1 MGQDFS
7 EPPKGQSIQPD
18 LEMKRNPTEEEYKK
32 VAEAIF
38 ANNRV
43 EATSMY
49 LSITECGLTE
59 AQEFI
64 KTLTAE
70 LNESKPERF
79 VRKKQGKRNWL
90 SL

>member
-1 MGQDFS
+1 
-7 EPPKGQSIQPD
+7 
-18 LEMKRNPTEEEYKK
+18 MKREPTPEEYEKITQA
-32 VAEAIF
+32 VF
-38 ANNRV
+38 GNDRV

-70 LNESKPERF
+70 LKESNPDKF
-79 VRKKQGKRNWL
+79 ARKKVGKRNWL
-90 SL
+90 AT